1 MMGALKFLQP
11 VHGNQTWSR
20 CFVILHST
28 DNTLEDLCDIIS
40 FLGDILT
47 VVFFKYLTSSIIVL
61 LIKS

>member
-11 VHGNQTWSR
+11 VHDNQIWSR

-28 DNTLEDLCDIIS
+28 HNTLEDFYSDLIS

-47 VVFFKYLTSSIIVL
+47 VVFLKYL
-61 LIKS
+61 